1 MEKSQSKLGEKRAA
15 SSKCDV
21 VVDTLI
27 KDHLWKWVLEHS
39 DDDEDDD
46 DRVDDIDGDE
56 KTTNTSTDLL
66 TKPDDIEVTVAAAV
80 IRSSTQMASTC
91 DTHKKGRYDDVL
103 AEK

>member
-1 MEKSQSKLGEKRAA
+1 MMMKMM
-15 SSKCDV
+15 
-21 VVDTLI
+21 TT
-27 KDHLWKWVLEHS
+27 
-39 DDDEDDD
+39 D